1 MCCFTQQVIATNT
14 RVSGVMNSQYQLHFV
29 FAVDHIELENEETF
43 APLLIS
49 VTTVTAGDYRVDYTM
64 SNLSE
69 VTSPLKSIEH
79 LRSLILKGTSVH
91 ELSLALVQPIVDLK
105 LQYLLRRLPPFPQ
118 NMVREY
124 LLLVS
129 PSIGLSFNSCFIEC
143 SL

>member
-1 MCCFTQQVIATNT
+1 MLVVQLSATNQ
-14 RVSGVMNSQYQLHFV
+14 RVPGVVNSQYQLHFV

-49 VTTVTAGDYRVDYTM
+49 VTTVTDGEYRVDYTM

-69 VTSPLKSIEH
+69 VTSPLKSVEH

-105 LQYLLRRLPPFPQ
+105 LQYLLRRLPSFPQ
-118 NMVREY
+118 NMVREF
-124 LLLVS
+124 LLLIS
-129 PSIGLSFNSCFIEC
+129 PSIVNVLTSDSLSTLVS
-143 SL
+143 